1 MKHFKHVSLM
11 SLSGAGIKL
20 FLNLPVQFLGRLFDR
35 VDLISLASNVRPP
48 YVRLFTK
55 SFFDFNEI

>member
-1 MKHFKHVSLM
+1 M